1 MSEQQ
6 AETTSENTQLRVLIA
21 NERPDRLAVLTEL
34 LARIGHIVVAGS
46 VEIEEIGATTRR
58 EHPDVALVA
67 LGESSEHALEM
78 ISKVVHEAACP
89 VITLLESGDP
99 DFVNE
104 AAKRGVFAYITDG
117 DSQQLQ
123 STLEIVLRRFAEYH
137 NLEGAFARRATIE
150 RAKGI
155 LMAIHGLNEQEAFD
169 MLRGHSQRSGRRLL
183 DLAEAVTDSHQLL
196 HKRDSVESQST

>member
-1 MSEQQ
+1 MNGHRREPSDED
-6 AETTSENTQLRVLIA
+6 AQLRVLIA
-21 NERPDRLAVLTEL
+21 NERSERLAALTQM
-34 LARIGHIVVAGS
+34 LAGLGHIVVAGS
-46 VEIEEIGATTRR
+46 VDLEEIGTTTRR

-67 LGESSEHALEM
+67 LGESSEHALDM

-89 VITLLESGDP
+89 VIALLEASDSS
-99 DFVNE
+99 FVNE

-117 DSQQLQ
+117 DSEQMQ

-155 LMAIHGLNEQEAFD
+155 LMAVHGLDEQQAFD
-169 MLRGHSQRSGRRLL
+169 LLRSHSQRSGRRLL
-183 DLAEAVTDSHQLL
+183 DLAEAVSDSHQLL
-196 HKRDSVESQST
+196 RRRDLADVDGA

>member
-1 MSEQQ
+1 MSER
-6 AETTSENTQLRVLIA
+6 AGKPTGEDVQLRVLIA
-21 NERPDRLAVLTEL
+21 NERPDRLALLTEL
-34 LARIGHIVVAGS
+34 LARIGHVVVAGS
-46 VEIEEIGATTRR
+46 VEVDEIGVTTRR

-67 LGESSEHALEM
+67 LGESSDHALEM

-89 VITLLESGDP
+89 VITLLESRDP
-99 DFVNE
+99 SFVNE

-117 DSQQLQ
+117 DAQELQ

-155 LMAIHGLNEQEAFD
+155 LMAIHGLDEQQAFD
-169 MLRGHSQRSGRRLL
+169 MLRSHSQRSGRRLL

-196 HKRDSVESQST
+196 HRRDTPDSQTT